1 MPRKP
6 GATRRLERELSRMEV
21 FGDPTDADLEWL
33 GLTRGQYIEK
43 FIKAIELA
51 HGLDRERL
59 N

>member
-1 MPRKP
+1 MPWDPK
-6 GATRRLERELSRMEV
+6 TKRRLKRELSHLEA

-33 GLTRGQYIEK
+33 GLTRAQYIEK
-43 FIKAIELA
+43 FLKAIELA

>member
-6 GATRRLERELSRMEV
+6 SAERRLKRELSHMEV
-21 FGDPTDADLEWL
+21 LGDPTDADLEWL
-33 GLTRGQYIEK
+33 GLTRAQYIEK